1 LDFIA
6 VIIFLLILLVLIAFI
21 ITMPFLILG
30 EMTKSWQKKMRFTVF
45 PNLKP
50 KAFTVYQALLLDK
63 FAYFRLLDDRE
74 QRIFVS
80 RLRYVRDKKQFVG
93 RDIDITEEMEVIVSA
108 SLVQLTFGL
117 KQFDLEQFDNI
128 HITPAKF
135 YSGIIGAEVKGLT
148 LSHGRILLSWAD
160 FQKGYLV
167 HDDKINLGLHEW
179 AHALRLDYFAS
190 LELDTMF
197 DDWHVSALHQLQLMH
212 LDEHEELLRDYASTN
227 IEEFW
232 ACAVETFFEAP
243 LEFRELIPD
252 LYAKMCLVLNQDM
265 AARVENAQRLNN

>member
-1 LDFIA
+1 
-6 VIIFLLILLVLIAFI
+6 
-21 ITMPFLILG
+21 
-30 EMTKSWQKKMRFTVF
+30 MTKRLRKELRFTIF

-50 KAFTVYQALLLDK
+50 KGFDLYRQLLLEK
-63 FAYFRLLDDRE
+63 IPYFRLLNDRE

-80 RLRYVRDKKQFVG
+80 RLRYIRKKKSFVG
-93 RDIDITEEMEVIVSA
+93 RGVELTEEMEVVVSA

-117 KQFDLEQFDNI
+117 KEFDLEKFDDI

-148 LSHGRILLSWAD
+148 LGQGRILLSWAD
-160 FQKGYLV
+160 FEKGYLV
-167 HDDKINLGLHEW
+167 EDDKINLGLHEW
-179 AHALRLDYFAS
+179 AHALRLDYYVQ
-190 LELDTMF
+190 LELDSFF
-197 DDWHVSALHQLQLMH
+197 DQWHVSALHQLQLMH
-212 LDEHEELLRDYASTN
+212 LDEHEDLLRDYASTN

-252 LYAKMCLVLNQDM
+252 LYHKMCLVLNQDM
-265 AARVENAQRLNN
+265 AARIEAAR